1 MKKREQFEANKQNSE
16 TVNSEAVNQTL
27 FAYSPIRLRKSVAF
41 TLAEVLITMA
51 VIGVVAAVTV
61 PALVINIQERVQ
73 NEQARSAK
81 YKLTKATDKM
91 KSLGLLDT
99 RYNAENST
107 ELFVNELKKH
117 LKIMKT
123 CDGTNTPLSECWPN
137 STISL
142 ATDSSATSSFNSS
155 PNVNDLTTGEKLK
168 ALALGTKNTKT
179 MGIVTADG
187 TPMILVYS
195 PKCDPLDVA
204 RTYTWST
211 VDNKPETNATTNCIS
226 AIMDVNGKKGPNRL
240 GKDVRT
246 LNSLYGALEFASG
259 NYGGASYTSS
269 DCNNDKN
276 KLGIQYCG
284 SNPDYW
290 AAAVK
295 KCHEHGLHLPSE
307 QTLAVLAGLKY
318 GKTDVTYRAVIALQ
332 PYVMTLSWSGTTCE
346 EKIKSHYGDL
356 AQPICLTESDNS
368 APISLSGYYY
378 SNGENNGNVVRYR
391 DFGSSVNNFSTAYR
405 NNNAFKALCVGD

>member
-1 MKKREQFEANKQNSE
+1 MKKKE
-16 TVNSEAVNQTL
+16 T
-27 FAYSPIRLRKSVAF
+27 AF

-61 PALVINIQERVQ
+61 PALVINIQEKVQ

-123 CDGTNTPLSECWPN
+123 CDGTNTPLRECWPN
-137 STISL
+137 DTISL
-142 ATDSSATSSFNSS
+142 ATDSSATTTFNSS
-155 PNVNDLTTGEKLK
+155 PNVNDLTTGQAIK
-168 ALALGTKNTKT
+168 AITYGTKNTRT

-226 AIMDVNGKKGPNRL
+226 AIMDVNGRKGPNKL

-246 LNSLYGALEFASG
+246 LNSLYGAIEFASG
-259 NYGGASYTSS
+259 NYGGASYTNT
-269 DCNNDKN
+269 DCGNDKN
-276 KLGIQYCG
+276 KLGIKNCG

-290 AAAVK
+290 AAAMK
-295 KCHEHGLHLPSE
+295 KCNSLGLHLPSE
-307 QTLAVLAGLKY
+307 QTLAVLAGLRY
-318 GKTDVTYRAVIALQ
+318 GRTDITYRTVIASQ
-332 PYVMTLSWSGTTCE
+332 PYVMAQSWSGETCE
-346 EKIKSHYGDL
+346 AKIKSVYSSS
-356 AQPICLTESDNS
+356 AQPLCITQGRNGETVTTSSMYQDDSS
-368 APISLSGYYY
+368 APISLSGSYWSGAEY
-378 SNGENNGNVVRYR
+378 SGTYARIRSFN
-391 DFGSSVNNFSTAYR
+391 SHISNFKTYNRSDTSL
-405 NNNAFKALCVGD
+405 KALCVGD